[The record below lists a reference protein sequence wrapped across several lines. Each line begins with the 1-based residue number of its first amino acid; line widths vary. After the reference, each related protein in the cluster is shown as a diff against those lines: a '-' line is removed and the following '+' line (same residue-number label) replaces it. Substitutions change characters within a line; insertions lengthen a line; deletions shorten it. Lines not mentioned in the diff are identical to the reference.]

1 MLPVN
6 QNGGIRSAAARI
18 YTPHPA
24 VNPILNN
31 LGNNHDNSHFA
42 LVKRRSSRMTL
53 RGKVALVTGGG
64 SGLGEAAA
72 RSLYADGAKVAV
84 LGRTADEVQ
93 QVARGFKARGMAL
106 TADISDPQQVE
117 QAIGQVVKQWGRL
130 DIVFANAGI
139 NGVWA
144 PIEDLTP
151 KEWQQTIDI
160 NLSGTFYTIKYAV
173 PHLKQQGGSVI
184 ITSSVN
190 GTRIFSNTG
199 ATAYSCT
206 KAGQVAMAKMLAL
219 ELAQWKVRV
228 NVICPGAIESEISEN
243 TEQRNVEQVKIP
255 VEYPEGGQI
264 PLSDDKPGKAED
276 VGDLVLFLASDAS
289 KHISGTEIWIDG
301 AQSLLQG

>member
-1 MLPVN
+1 
-6 QNGGIRSAAARI
+6 
-18 YTPHPA
+18 
-24 VNPILNN
+24 
-31 LGNNHDNSHFA
+31 
-42 LVKRRSSRMTL
+42 MTL

-72 RSLYADGAKVAV
+72 RCLYGDGAKVAV
-84 LGRTADEVQ
+84 LGRTKEEVEQ
-93 QVARGFKARGMAL
+93 AARGFKARGMAL
-106 TADISDPQQVE
+106 TADISDPTQVE
-117 QAIGQVVKQWGRL
+117 KAINQVVKKWGRL

-151 KEWQQTIDI
+151 KEWQETIDV
-160 NLSGTFYTIKYAV
+160 NLSGTFYTIKYAA

-184 ITSSVN
+184 ITASVN

-206 KAGQVAMAKMLAL
+206 KAAQVAMAKMLSL
-219 ELAQWKVRV
+219 EFAQFKVRV

-243 TEQRNVEQVKIP
+243 TEKRNVEAVKIP

>member
-1 MLPVN
+1 
-6 QNGGIRSAAARI
+6 
-18 YTPHPA
+18 
-24 VNPILNN
+24 
-31 LGNNHDNSHFA
+31 
-42 LVKRRSSRMTL
+42 MTL

-84 LGRTADEVQ
+84 LGRTADEIQ
-93 QVARGFKARGMAL
+93 QVARGFKTRGMAL
-106 TADISDPQQVE
+106 TADVSDPQQVE
-117 QAIGQVVKQWGRL
+117 KAVERVVKKWGRL

-151 KEWQQTIDI
+151 KEWQETIDI
-160 NLSGTFYTIKYAV
+160 NLSGTFYTIKYAA
-173 PHLKQQGGSVI
+173 PYLKQQGGSVI

-219 ELAQWKVRV
+219 ELAQWHVRV
-228 NVICPGAIESEISEN
+228 NVICPGAIESEISDN
-243 TEQRNVEQVKIP
+243 TEKRNVEQVKIP
-255 VEYPEGGQI
+255 VEYPQGGQI

-276 VGDLVLFLASDAS
+276 VGDLVLFLASNAS